1 MSFPAMKKLWRRGSA
16 MGGLSLWHLIILI
29 AIIAS
34 VVVPMWKILPRAG
47 LPGAL
52 ALLMIVPFANWGLLW
67 FVAFKKWPGDV
78 K

>member
-1 MSFPAMKKLWRRGSA
+1 MFCPAMKKLSGRVRN
-16 MGGLSLWHLIILI
+16 MGGLSFWHLIVFVIV
-29 AIIAS
+29 IAS
-34 VVVPMWKILPRAG
+34 AVIPMWKILPRAG

-52 ALLMIVPFANWGLLW
+52 AILMILPLANFALLW